1 MSPVSRRA
9 IVYQRHV
16 HLAIL
21 RVPGP
26 QWATGATIWTTC
38 LSSYFW
44 AFSCPSEPQEPLY
57 GPHAKLHSYGHSGSP
72 VSSGSHYISP
82 SCTSS
87 HSQAVGVP
95 NERQEPLAE
104 PYVNLAFSRHSASP
118 VNPGATVYQCH
129 VHLAILRALGPQ
141 WATGATI
148 WITHKWHLGWAIV
161 DLLGPQ
167 WTLRATL
174 WTTCRSRFSQTF
186 WVLSEQYMNQMFI

>member
-1 MSPVSRRA
+1 MGILGPQLSLEATIYHCHVHLAIPRLSESLVSRRSKYMNQMFIKPFPFFLRPQWAPGA

-44 AFSCPSEPQEPLY
+44 AFCGPSEPQEPLY
-57 GPHAKLHSYGHSGSP
+57 EPHAKLHLYGYSGSP
-72 VSSGSHYISP
+72 VSSGSHCISP

-95 NERQEPLAE
+95 NEP
-104 PYVNLAFSRHSASP
+104 
-118 VNPGATVYQCH
+118 
-129 VHLAILRALGPQ
+129 
-141 WATGATI
+141 
-148 WITHKWHLGWAIV
+148 
-161 DLLGPQ
+161 
-167 WTLRATL
+167 
-174 WTTCRSRFSQTF
+174 
-186 WVLSEQYMNQMFI
+186 